1 MKLYSEERGQCSVLM
16 TTIPTVDLNVQANY
30 LRLKYCAM
38 KNQLRK
44 EIKCRKQ
51 SLNDCGANAS
61 YEETTSTER

>member
-51 SLNDCGANAS
+51 SLND
-61 YEETTSTER
+61 